1 MRDPKK
7 NKNKNLDKFIGGDD
21 ATSEVASKNNVVDN
35 KPKQRKARGTKM
47 PWDVNAGFDDTKL
60 TEMNVNVLLSEY
72 HRESATKLAET
83 LPQFRNRKHL
93 FQMLLVDGINKL
105 IAEQE

>member
-1 MRDPKK
+1 MRNPNKNK
-7 NKNKNLDKFIGGDD
+7 NKNKNLDQFISGDN
-21 ATSEVASKNNVVDN
+21 ATSEIDKNTPN
-35 KPKQRKARGTKM
+35 KPKQRKSKGKKM
-47 PWDVNAGFDDTKL
+47 PWDTSSGLDDTKL

-93 FQMLLVDGINKL
+93 FQMILVEGINKL